1 MAQNDNTGIIDLR
14 KILRDLLAHKK
25 LFFKVWAVTFVVSCL
40 LIICVPRYYS
50 TTAKLA
56 PELSGSDLGS
66 GTIGSIASSF
76 GFDLGEMQSNDA
88 ISPLLY
94 PDLMEDNAFVARLF
108 HVRIKTID
116 GKIDT
121 DYATYLLKHQK
132 TAWWNKVKSWLTN
145 LFGSEESSERGGGDE
160 GQFDPYQLSKQDDN
174 IAAAIRGNITLDF
187 DKKNG
192 VITILSRAQDPLVC
206 KMMADTVQVYL
217 QEYITEY
224 RTKKARVDVDHY
236 QQLCNE
242 ALEEYNQARLA
253 YAAFADANL
262 NAVQQR
268 VASKIGDLE
277 NNMQLKYTT
286 YTTLNTQLQASKVK
300 VQEKTPAFTVLKGA
314 DVPLKPAGPKR
325 MRFVI
330 LMLFLASAIVGA
342 RIYLKS

>member
-56 PELSGSDLGS
+56 PEMGGTDLSSGTLGS
-66 GTIGSIASSF
+66 VASSF
-76 GFDLGEMQSNDA
+76 GFDLGEMQTTDA

-108 HVRIKTID
+108 NVRVQTID
-116 GKIDT
+116 GQVDT
-121 DYATYLLKHQK
+121 DFFHYLTDHQK
-132 TAWWNKVKSWLTN
+132 SPWWTKVRSWISG
-145 LFGSEESSERGGGDE
+145 LFKSEESSGDGAE
-160 GQFDPYQLSKQDDN
+160 DVQFDPYHLNKKENDV
-174 IAAAIRGNITLDF
+174 AEAIRGSIVLSV

-192 VITILSRAQDPLVC
+192 VITILSKAQDPLVC